1 MKFWTVLAW
10 LFSHRTKTLG
20 FFGITIGVLA
30 TSDKIPPELAGWLI
44 LANSLLTA
52 WVGFFNSSQPAP
64 TQEK

>member
-1 MKFWTVLAW
+1 MKFLTVLKW

-20 FFGITIGVLA
+20 FCGITVGVLA
-30 TSDKIPPELAGWLI
+30 TSDKIGPEFAGWLI

-64 TQEK
+64 SQEK